1 MKSNDSSN
9 GPIGYIIGVAT
20 SNKQIV
26 LTVIITLI
34 VLGIYALFQM
44 PRQEFPDFVIRQ
56 GIVVGIYPGASSRQ
70 VEEQLTT
77 KVENYLFGLQ
87 EVNKKKTY
95 SISREGV
102 MVIFVELHENVK
114 LSDVFWSKCRN
125 GLNELKA
132 QLPLEVLALVASNDF
147 GDTSALILA
156 IESQGKTYKE
166 LEEYV
171 KQLECELRKLDA
183 TSKVR
188 RFGVQ
193 KEQICIYIDDE
204 KLALY
209 GISPLTVLGL
219 LKTEG
224 AISYAGEVDNGKII
238 IPIHVPPRYRS
249 EQDIAQQ
256 IIYADPLGN
265 IIRVKDVAR
274 VAREYQEPDSF
285 VKTNGKKCLLV
296 SLEMQSGNNIV
307 QFGNKIDAA
316 IGKVSK
322 SLPHDVN
329 IHTIVSMP
337 RVVAASMEHFFIEFV
352 TAVVAVIIVT
362 FFLLPL
368 KVAAV
373 AAITIPISI
382 LITLNVL
389 NVMGIAL
396 HTVSLA
402 SLIIVLG
409 MVVDNAIVVIDNHLE
424 KLDHGE
430 PPLMAA
436 RKSAVELA
444 VPVFSATLAIIIAY
458 FPLMFFLTGIAG
470 DFVAALPI
478 TVAVALSVSFFIAIL
493 LVPIMNMKFIR
504 TGLKTKGDKVRPS
517 LLDGLQMVYNAT
529 LGKAFHFSKTTITLG
544 MFVVILGIAMATFV
558 SRQLFPLV
566 ERNQFAVEIY
576 LSEGN
581 ALDQT
586 AKIVKD
592 LETLLMA
599 DKRITNVTSFVGT
612 SSPRFHTTY
621 APNFP
626 AKNYA
631 QLIVNTISNKVTE
644 EILDEYSQ
652 KWRDHFPNA
661 YVRFKQLE
669 MSSSSAPIEIR
680 ISGDDIKTLK
690 QVASRI
696 GEMMKTING
705 IVWVR
710 NDFEQPSESI
720 RLDVNQDETNR
731 LGLTKSVLAYSLAMG
746 FGGLPLTTL
755 WEGDHP
761 VELILKREKDRRQN
775 ADDIRNQ
782 HVSTF
787 LPLATVPIRQIA
799 ALAPEWSEGRIVR
812 RNGVRT
818 LTVKADV
825 ARGIIA
831 SSIFSIVRSEIE
843 RIKLPDEINIEFG
856 GEYEGEIENY
866 GPMAKSLF
874 SSIVLTFFVLLF
886 QFRRISLALLVMVTM
901 PLGLLGS
908 ILGLLILGYPFG
920 FTSFVGIISL
930 SGMVVRNGI
939 IFVDYAE
946 QLNRDQGLSIADA
959 AFAAGKR
966 RMRPIF
972 LTSAAAAIGV
982 IPMIINPSPLWGP
995 LATVVCFG
1003 LMFSMAVTLHVL
1015 PVLYAVVAG
1024 PAKDQASSNQPSSDQ
1039 SESVHS

>member
-1 MKSNDSSN
+1 MNSKDDPNSGFINH
-9 GPIGYIIGVAT
+9 IIGAAID
-20 SNKQIV
+20 NKQIV
-26 LTVIITLI
+26 WTVIITL
-34 VLGIYALFQM
+34 VCMGVYVLFQM

-56 GIVVGIYPGASSRQ
+56 GIVVGIYPGASSLQ

-77 KVENYLFGLQ
+77 KVENYLFGLK
-87 EVNKKKTY
+87 EVNKQKTY
-95 SISREGV
+95 SISKEGV
-102 MVIFVELHENVK
+102 MVVFVELNENIK
-114 LSDVFWSKCRN
+114 LADVFWSKCRD

-156 IESQGKTYKE
+156 LESQNKTYKE

-171 KQLECELRKLDA
+171 KQLEGELRKIDA
-183 TSKVR
+183 TSKIR
-188 RFGVQ
+188 RFGLQ
-193 KEQICIYIDDE
+193 KEQISIYINDE

-238 IPIHVPPRYRS
+238 MPVHVPPRYRS

-256 IIYADPLGN
+256 IVYADPLGN

-274 VAREYQEPDSF
+274 VVREYQDPDSF
-285 VKTNGKKCLLV
+285 VEVNGKKCLLV
-296 SLEMQSGNNIV
+296 SLEMQAGNNIV
-307 QFGNKIDAA
+307 QFGEKVDAA
-316 IGKVSK
+316 IAKVSR
-322 SLPHDVN
+322 SLPENVN

-337 RVVAASMEHFFIEFV
+337 RVVAASMEHFFFEFI

-362 FFLLPL
+362 FLLLPL

-373 AAITIPISI
+373 AAVTIPISI
-382 LITLNVL
+382 LITLNIL
-389 NVMGIAL
+389 SVMGIAL

-402 SLIIVLG
+402 ALIIVLG

-430 PPLMAA
+430 SPLEAA

-470 DFVAALPI
+470 DFVGALPI
-478 TVAVALSVSFFIAIL
+478 TVAVALTVSFFIATL

-504 TGLKTKGDKVRPS
+504 TGLKSKEEKGRPS
-517 LLDGLQMVYNAT
+517 LLDGLQALYNAT
-529 LGKAFHFSKTTITLG
+529 LEKAFHFSKTTIVFG
-544 MFVVILGIAMATFV
+544 IFAVILGIATAAFV
-558 SRQLFPLV
+558 PRQLFPIV
-566 ERNQFAVEIY
+566 ERNQFAMEIY
-576 LSEGN
+576 LSEGKS
-581 ALDQT
+581 LDQT
-586 AKIVKD
+586 AKTVKE
-592 LETLLMA
+592 LEAVLLA

-621 APNFP
+621 APKFP

-631 QLIVNTISNKVTE
+631 QLIVNTISNKATE
-644 EILDEYSQ
+644 DILNEYSP

-661 YVRFKQLE
+661 YVRFKQIE
-669 MSSSSAPIEIR
+669 MSSTSAPIEIR

-690 QVASRI
+690 EVAARI
-696 GEMMKTING
+696 GAIMKAADG

-710 NDFEQPSESI
+710 NDYEQPLESV

-731 LGLTKSVLAYSLAMG
+731 LGLTKGTLAYSLAMG

-761 VELILKREKDRRQN
+761 VEMILKREKAKRPG

-787 LPLATVPIRQIA
+787 LPLATVPVRQIA
-799 ALAPEWSEGRIVR
+799 ALAPEWTEGRIIR
-812 RNGVRT
+812 RNGIRT

-825 ARGIIA
+825 AREIRA
-831 SSIFSIVRSEIE
+831 SSVFSNIKHAIKE
-843 RIKLPDEINIEFG
+843 IKLPDGINIDFG
-856 GEYEGEIENY
+856 GEIESEIENY
-866 GPMAKSLF
+866 GPMAVSLF
-874 SSIVLTFFVLLF
+874 SSTVLTFFIILF
-886 QFRRISLALLVMVTM
+886 QFRKISLSLLIMFTM
-901 PLGLLGS
+901 PLGILGS
-908 ILGLLILGYPFG
+908 VLGLLILDYPFG
-920 FTSFVGIISL
+920 FTAFVGIISL

-946 QLNRDQGLSIADA
+946 QLYRDQGFTIADA

-972 LTSAAAAIGV
+972 LTAAAAAIGV
-982 IPMIINPSPLWGP
+982 IPMIIARSPLWGP

-1003 LMFSMAVTLHVL
+1003 LMSSTVVMLHVL
-1015 PVLYAVVAG
+1015 PVLYSAVAG
-1024 PAKDQASSNQPSSDQ
+1024 SAKDQTPSSQ
-1039 SESVHS
+1039 PVSAHE